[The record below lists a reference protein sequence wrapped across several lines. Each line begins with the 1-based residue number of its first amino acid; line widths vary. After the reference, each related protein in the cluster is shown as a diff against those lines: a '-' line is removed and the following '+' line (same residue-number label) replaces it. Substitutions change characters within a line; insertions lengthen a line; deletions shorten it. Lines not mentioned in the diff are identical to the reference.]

1 MRRALAA
8 VLCLLLVGVLFLTQT
23 GVSQSALPKTIRIG
37 YPSYEKLDREAA
49 GLAATAKGKELADP
63 QHRAYLKPVTAD
75 QVLPKTVDSE
85 QRGIAILIDFP
96 ETEPGV
102 SEVTDCRFARLPESM
117 FNELLNGDVYN
128 PYAYPDFAYLAT
140 FTDKWTNKV
149 YTAPT
154 DSTLKN
160 YFDEVS
166 YGQLSLSVDLTPWL
180 TMPHPYAYYL
190 GQDKGHYNENGDA
203 LMYELIADAIDAADA
218 AGVEFADY
226 ARLAQPGD
234 FSDLYGSATSFT
246 DGDGN
251 VITQVVPNISII
263 HRGTGAEYYGA
274 PTGNSIIWSHQWSLV
289 GAEYYGRYYQT
300 GTYPSDSELA
310 IKVVD
315 GVAVNTYNICPEVG
329 GNLRAEAAKPY
340 PPAVGVFAHEF
351 SHVLG
356 VPDQYDYGYESEG
369 TGFFSLMA
377 GGSSGRDIPRPMYSG
392 TIPVHLDA
400 WSKIQLGFI
409 KPEAV
414 KTVTPADGR
423 TTVTLR
429 PLALE
434 GDVCRI
440 DVPGSD
446 GHEYF
451 LLENR
456 QQLGFD
462 RGLGHSY
469 YADYNNS
476 DANFYDRSQ
485 LHGLV
490 IYHINSDTFARSYDR
505 ANEAQNW
512 DNNHRGLRDS
522 RWFAWTNER
531 HYAISVLQAD
541 GRFDME
547 RGLNDGDAADV
558 FPGVKGITLLGA
570 KANLPVNTTSLMQWH
585 PGTNETGIQIENISE
600 GADGLVTFTVTFANT
615 R

>member
-1 MRRALAA
+1 
-8 VLCLLLVGVLFLTQT
+8 
-23 GVSQSALPKTIRIG
+23 
-37 YPSYEKLDREAA
+37 
-49 GLAATAKGKELADP
+49 
-63 QHRAYLKPVTAD
+63 
-75 QVLPKTVDSE
+75 
-85 QRGIAILIDFP
+85 
-96 ETEPGV
+96 
-102 SEVTDCRFARLPESM
+102 
-117 FNELLNGDVYN
+117 
-128 PYAYPDFAYLAT
+128 
-140 FTDKWTNKV
+140 
-149 YTAPT
+149 
-154 DSTLKN
+154 
-160 YFDEVS
+160 
-166 YGQLSLSVDLTPWL
+166 
-180 TMPHPYAYYL
+180 
-190 GQDKGHYNENGDA
+190 
-203 LMYELIADAIDAADA
+203 
-218 AGVEFADY
+218 
-226 ARLAQPGD
+226 
-234 FSDLYGSATSFT
+234 
-246 DGDGN
+246 
-251 VITQVVPNISII
+251 
-263 HRGTGAEYYGA
+263 
-274 PTGNSIIWSHQWSLV
+274 
-289 GAEYYGRYYQT
+289 
-300 GTYPSDSELA
+300 
-310 IKVVD
+310 
-315 GVAVNTYNICPEVG
+315 
-329 GNLRAEAAKPY
+329 
-340 PPAVGVFAHEF
+340 
-351 SHVLG
+351 VLG

-377 GGSSGRDIPRPMYSG
+377 GGSSGRAIPRPMYSG

-409 KPEAV
+409 KPETV
-414 KTVTPADGR
+414 RTVTPADGQ

-429 PLALE
+429 PLALV

-476 DANFYDRSQ
+476 KDNYYDRSA

-570 KANLPVNTTSLMQWH
+570 KANLPVNTTSLTQWH

-600 GADGLVTFTVTFANT
+600 DGDGLVTFTVTFGNT
-615 R
+615 K